1 MGNILLKDDKT
12 YPWICIKKE
21 RYPRVFSTRRMIKDG
36 SEYFG
41 PYTNKKTVYTLLDLI
56 NGLYPLRNCNYGLS
70 DTNIKSGKYKVCL
83 EYHLANCLGACEGK
97 QTEESY
103 LESVAAIRNILK
115 GNFKESL
122 LAFKNQMKGFAE
134 NLQFEDAQKV
144 KP

>member
-1 MGNILLKDDKT
+1 M
-12 YPWICIKKE
+12 
-21 RYPRVFSTRRMIKDG
+21 
-36 SEYFG
+36 
-41 PYTNKKTVYTLLDLI
+41 DLI
-56 NGLYPLRNCNYGLS
+56 NGLYPLRNCNYDLS
-70 DTNIKSGKYKVCL
+70 DKNIESGKYKVCL

-122 LAFKNQMKGFAE
+122 LAFKNQMKSFAK

-144 KP
+144 KEKMEVLMNYQSKSTIVNSKINNVDVFSIITEYFA